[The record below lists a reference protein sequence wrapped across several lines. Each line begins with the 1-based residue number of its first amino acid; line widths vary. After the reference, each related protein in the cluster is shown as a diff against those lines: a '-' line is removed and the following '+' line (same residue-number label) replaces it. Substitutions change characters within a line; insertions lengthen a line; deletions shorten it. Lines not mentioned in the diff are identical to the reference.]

1 MSGSRALVCGLAW
14 AGLSALVWAVAAG
27 QAGDGAPAPALTN
40 EDIVRMAANGTP
52 EREIL
57 EAIGSRPEAFDVS
70 DDMVA
75 ELTLAGVSPAVV
87 AAMRRKHAEAAPQ
100 TLPAARPG
108 RGTVRLIVTLNSGP
122 LAPRTLRVPA
132 WADEDVKAR
141 LQLPKEN
148 EQREV
153 KDVAVFLACATAE
166 HVPDLWRSKSPLGR
180 DMVAATRSEMLAF
193 VAGDTPAGKKPQL
206 DLPARLEADVD
217 GSEPHDLVVGVA
229 ARIGDRWYQL
239 AAGRSPK
246 ATVVAGGKPLSC
258 RITHAGGFAFKVE
271 FASEKPAS
279 R

>member
-1 MSGSRALVCGLAW
+1 VSGTRGLGFAMACACVLAIAW
-14 AGLSALVWAVAAG
+14 AAAD
-27 QAGDGAPAPALTN
+27 AGDAAPATALTN
-40 EDIVRMAANGTP
+40 EDIVRMVATETP

-75 ELTLAGVSPAVV
+75 ELSLAGVSPAIV
-87 AAMRRKHAEAAPQ
+87 AAMRRKHNEAAPQ
-100 TLPAARPG
+100 VLPSERQG
-108 RGTVRLIVTLNSGP
+108 RGKVRLSVTLNAG
-122 LAPRTLRVPA
+122 AAGARTLRLPA
-132 WADEDVKAR
+132 WADEDVKAL

-148 EQREV
+148 DQREV

-180 DMVAATRSEMLAF
+180 DMVGATRSEMLAF

-206 DLPARLEADVD
+206 TVPDRIEADVD
-217 GSEPHDLVVGVA
+217 GSEPHDLLVGVA
-229 ARIGDRWYQL
+229 ARIGDRWFQL
-239 AAGRSPK
+239 AVGRAPK
-246 ATVVAGGKPLSC
+246 FTVSADAKPLAC

-271 FASEKPAS
+271 CAAEKPAS

>member
-1 MSGSRALVCGLAW
+1 VSGARALLITLIASGLLAIAW
-14 AGLSALVWAVAAG
+14 P
-27 QAGDGAPAPALTN
+27 APALEPDAPPAALTN
-40 EDIVRMAANGTP
+40 EDIVRMVAAGTS

-57 EAIGSRPEAFDVS
+57 DAIASHPGTFDVS
-70 DDMVA
+70 EDMVS

-87 AAMRRKHAEAAPQ
+87 SAMRRKHAEAI
-100 TLPAARPG
+100 PAEPSPERPG
-108 RGTVRLIVTLNSGP
+108 RGKVRLIVTLNAG
-122 LAPRTLRVPA
+122 AVGPRTLRLPA
-132 WADEDVKAR
+132 WADEDVKAL

-206 DLPARLEADVD
+206 ALPDRIEADVD
-217 GSEPHDLVVGVA
+217 DSEPHDVLVGVA

-239 AAGRSPK
+239 AAGRVPK
-246 ATVVAGGKPLSC
+246 VTVAAGAKPLAC
-258 RITHAGGFAFKVE
+258 RVTHGAGFAFKVDC
-271 FASEKPAS
+271 AAEKPAP